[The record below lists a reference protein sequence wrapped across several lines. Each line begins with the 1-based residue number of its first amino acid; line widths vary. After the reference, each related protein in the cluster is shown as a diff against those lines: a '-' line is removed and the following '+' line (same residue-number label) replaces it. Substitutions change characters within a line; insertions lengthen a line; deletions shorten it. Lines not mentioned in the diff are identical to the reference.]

1 MRDVRLF
8 ALSLLIAVTAALGAI
23 GATTALTGDVSVVA
37 DGTPDDT
44 HW

>member
-8 ALSLLIAVTAALGAI
+8 ALSLPIALTAALGAI
-23 GATTALTGDVSVVA
+23 GATTALTGEASVVA
-37 DGTPDDT
+37 EGTPDDT